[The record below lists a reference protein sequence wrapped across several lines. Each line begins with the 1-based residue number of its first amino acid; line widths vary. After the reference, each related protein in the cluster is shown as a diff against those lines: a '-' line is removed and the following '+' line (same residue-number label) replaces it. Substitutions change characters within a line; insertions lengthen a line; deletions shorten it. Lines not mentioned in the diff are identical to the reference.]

1 MTAGITGVFWL
12 PRLAEGNS
20 AALETGAHA
29 VPISA
34 AAAAWGTLT
43 GAWVDA
49 TATVARVLA
58 ELGAGLE
65 GVNGIAAL
73 SRLTGFIGWAE
84 QQGALAAAMGAKAA
98 SNATAYTVASLAMP
112 SLPEI
117 AAADTARAVAHA
129 SGGDLDG
136 SAELAEAAKAAI
148 DLRAAMVMETY
159 EAATT
164 AIVTTPNQF
173 PLPPAIANGAGSA
186 DGQDVDGAF
195 QDSASVDPVQAAVA
209 GAQAAL
215 SNPGLTG
222 ALDQAAQ
229 VAGTVVST
237 GATAAGDVA
246 GGMISAATGAVPGP
260 MLPSA
265 SMPPMMMNGLGAAM
279 AQPAAVT
286 RTVSYGGS
294 SVGIGN
300 GAGTLRLPE
309 GWGSGGVIGG
319 GPAAATGTDIALDLE
334 DPQAAARA
342 QAMAGNPLLGYQAQ
356 EEESEADRHGPDY
369 LRGEHFADGRDLAPG
384 VIGADPAHGE
394 R

>member
-20 AALETGAHA
+20 AALESGTHA

-34 AAAAWGTLT
+34 AASAWGTLT
-43 GAWVDA
+43 SAWVDA

-65 GVNGIAAL
+65 GVNGVAAL

-84 QQGALAAAMGAKAA
+84 QQGALAAAMGVKAA

-173 PLPPAIANGAGSA
+173 PLPPSIANGAGSA
-186 DGQDVDGAF
+186 VDGQNADEAF
-195 QDSASVDPVQAAVA
+195 QDSVDPAQAAIA
-209 GAQAAL
+209 GAQAVL
-215 SNPGLTG
+215 SDPGVAG
-222 ALDQAAQ
+222 ALDQAAH
-229 VAGTVVST
+229 VAGTVVTT

-246 GGMISAATGAVPGP
+246 GGVINAAAGGMPSSMLSPG
-260 MLPSA
+260 
-265 SMPPMMMNGLGAAM
+265 SMPMMMGGLGNPAGAG
-279 AQPAAVT
+279 QAAVT

-294 SVGIGN
+294 SVGLGN
-300 GAGTLRLPE
+300 GGGSLRLPE
-309 GWGSGGVIGG
+309 GWGAGGVLGG
-319 GPAAATGTDIALDLE
+319 GPAAATGTDITLDL
-334 DPQAAARA
+334 DDSHAAGRG
-342 QAMAGNPLLGYQAQ
+342 QVLGGNPLLGYQTQ
-356 EEESEADRHGPDY
+356 EDEDDSEHRGPDY

-384 VIGADPAHGE
+384 VIGADPMPSG

>member
-20 AALETGAHA
+20 AALETGTHA

-34 AAAAWGTLT
+34 AATAWGALT

-65 GVNGIAAL
+65 GVNGVAAL

-84 QQGALAAAMGAKAA
+84 QQGALSAAMGMKAA
-98 SNATAYTVASLAMP
+98 ANATAYTVASLAMP

-117 AAADTARAVAHA
+117 AAADTARTVAHA

-186 DGQDVDGAF
+186 VDGQDADQAF
-195 QDSASVDPVQAAVA
+195 QDSAADPAQAAIA
-209 GAQAAL
+209 GVQAAL
-215 SNPGLTG
+215 SNPGVTG
-222 ALDQAAQ
+222 ALDQAAH

-246 GGMISAATGAVPGP
+246 GGVLNAATGGMPSQL
-260 MLPSA
+260 LPSG
-265 SMPPMMMNGLGAAM
+265 SMPPMMMGGVGNAGAAS
-279 AQPAAVT
+279 PAAVT
-286 RTVSYGGS
+286 RTVSYGGGS
-294 SVGIGN
+294 IGN
-300 GAGTLRLPE
+300 SGNSLRLPE
-309 GWGSGGVIGG
+309 GWGAGGVIGG
-319 GPAAATGTDIALDLE
+319 GPAAATGTDITLDLE
-334 DPQAAARA
+334 DPHAAGRGQAVG
-342 QAMAGNPLLGYQAQ
+342 GNPLLGYQPQ
-356 EEESEADRHGPDY
+356 EDEDEADHQGPDY
-369 LRGEHFADGRDLAPG
+369 LRGEHFADGRDIAPG
-384 VIGADPAHGE
+384 VIGADPMPSG